1 MSAAR
6 PIRVWRFEDANP
18 QLRALSEHGGDED
31 WLVEVPS
38 EYASYIGW
46 DWLDKIDACLTP
58 SIHEHPFIPGWKVL
72 IGAHA

>member
-1 MSAAR
+1 MSAR

-18 QLRALSEHGGDED
+18 QLQALSEHGGDED

-38 EYASYIGW
+38 EHVDAIGW
-46 DWLDKIDACLTP
+46 GWLTRIDTCNEP
-58 SIHEHPFIPGWKVL
+58 SVHEHPYEPGWKVL